1 MLNNRRFESNYC
13 FESKSFNKKYRKLN
27 AQCIIQRFIRC
38 NKHLRENFQPLALEF
53 QALLD

>member
-13 FESKSFNKKYRKLN
+13 FESKSFNKKYRELN